1 MTKHYTTSEMRA
13 AEAEF
18 REASREALDSG
29 LMATQ
34 PLTAIRMNELCI
46 LGERM
51 MRAEM
56 VVKAIKGG
64 GQTASP
70 PVKKESVRMAT

>member
-34 PLTAIRMNELCI
+34 PLTAIRMNQLCA

-56 VVKAIKGG
+56 VVKAMKV
-64 GQTASP
+64 AN
-70 PVKKESVRMAT
+70 

>member
-1 MTKHYTTSEMRA
+1 MNKRCTHREMQA

-18 REASREALDSG
+18 REASRAALSSG
-29 LMATQ
+29 AMATQ
-34 PLTAIRMNELCI
+34 PLTVIRMNELCA

-56 VVKAIKGG
+56 AMKAMKVDG
-64 GQTASP
+64 
-70 PVKKESVRMAT
+70 

>member
-1 MTKHYTTSEMRA
+1 MTQHYTTSEMRA

-18 REASREALDSG
+18 REASRAALSSG
-29 LMATQ
+29 AMATQ
-34 PLTAIRMNELCI
+34 PLTVIRMNELCA

-56 VVKAIKGG
+56 AMKAMKAGG
-64 GQTASP
+64 
-70 PVKKESVRMAT
+70 

>member
-1 MTKHYTTSEMRA
+1 MDQRSTHSDMQA

-18 REASREALDSG
+18 REASRAALSSG
-29 LMATQ
+29 AMATQ
-34 PLTAIRMNELCI
+34 PLTVVRMHELCA

-56 VVKAIKGG
+56 AMKAMKS
-64 GQTASP
+64 TRARTP
-70 PVKKESVRMAT
+70 